1 MAENQIYCDG
11 VMNISLVGG
20 MVRLD
25 LFTLSPTEKDKKGAP
40 TPTFSRQI
48 VMPPDGFMQAFN
60 GMSRL
65 IQQLKDKGMVREVKP
80 AAKDDKEKAAT

>member
-1 MAENQIYCDG
+1 MADKQIYCDG

-40 TPTFSRQI
+40 APTLSRQI

-65 IQQLKDKGMVREVKP
+65 IQQLKDKGMVREIKP
-80 AAKDDKEKAAT
+80 AAKDDKEKPAK

>member
-1 MAENQIYCDG
+1 
-11 VMNISLVGG
+11 MNISLVGG

-40 TPTFSRQI
+40 APTFSQQ
-48 VMPPDGFMQAFN
+48 VLMPPSGFMQAFN

-65 IQQLKDKGMVREVKP
+65 IQQL
-80 AAKDDKEKAAT
+80 